1 MEKLKETILCAV
13 KRNIDSFEKTHNPPY
28 TLDPIIAFKNLQ
40 MKFIPVYKTIVTKP
54 KYFWQKESTMEVYDY
69 TTLGV
74 YYGDFKIIL
83 SEEEGKEVIDLYNE
97 SVKIRKEIKQKE
109 QLKELETLCEFT
121 TL

>member
-13 KRNIDSFEKTHNPPY
+13 KRNIDSFEKIHNPC
-28 TLDPIIAFKNLQ
+28 TLDSILAFKNLK
-40 MKFIPVYKTIVTKP
+40 MKSIPVYKTVVNKP
-54 KYFWQKESTMEVYDY
+54 KYFWQKESTTEVYVY
-69 TTLGV
+69 TTLEV
-74 YYGDFKIIL
+74 CYGDFRILL

-109 QLKELETLCEFT
+109 QLKELETLCKFI